1 MNHTVQYKDYTASI
15 EYSEEDECYVG
26 EVMGMKQH
34 TISFHGNTIEEAQS
48 AFKQMIDD
56 LPGVC
61 AELGIE
67 QERPTLILMPVPAD
81 LYIEASE
88 KAEHRGLTVP
98 KLIAEAL
105 IPFLNQN

>member
-1 MNHTVQYKDYTASI
+1 MNHKIQYRGYTASI
-15 EYSEEDECYVG
+15 EYLEEDECYVG
-26 EVMGMKQH
+26 DVIGMTRH

-81 LYIEASE
+81 LYMEASE
-88 KAEHRGLTVP
+88 KAEHKGLTVP

-105 IPFLNQN
+105 HAVIS